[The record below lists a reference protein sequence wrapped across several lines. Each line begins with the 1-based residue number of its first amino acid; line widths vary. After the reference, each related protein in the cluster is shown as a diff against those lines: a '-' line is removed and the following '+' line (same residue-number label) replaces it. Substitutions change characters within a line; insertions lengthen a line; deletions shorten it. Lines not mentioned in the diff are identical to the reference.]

1 MFERFTNDARTV
13 VVTAQQEARALGHRV
28 IGTEH
33 LLLGLLALDGGTVA
47 RALAGDGVD
56 ADFVRGEIVRRVG
69 PRPPGE
75 SFAEADREDAEALKA
90 IGIDL
95 DEVRRAIEAS
105 FGAGALHLPRE
116 GAPEKRRRFGRHS
129 VNSGHIPFS
138 GRAKKVLELS
148 LREAV
153 RLQQRFIAA
162 EHVMLGLLREGQGL
176 AVLILVDKG
185 VDPDRLRTELTDA
198 LRDRAA

>member
-56 ADFVRGEIVRRVG
+56 AGFVRGEIVRRVG

-75 SFAEADREDAEALKA
+75 SHAEADREDAAALKA

-95 DEVRRAIEAS
+95 DEVRKAIEAS
-105 FGAGALHLPRE
+105 FGAGALRLPRQ
-116 GAPEKRRRFGRHS
+116 GVPEKRRRFGWHS
-129 VNSGHIPFS
+129 GNYGHIPFS
-138 GRAKKVLELS
+138 GRAKRVLELS

-162 EHVMLGLLREGQGL
+162 EHVMLGLLREGDGL

-185 VDPDRLRTELTDA
+185 VDLDRLRTELTDA